1 MSLSSTASLV
11 GILLAL
17 AACDTKGGGG
27 GANAPKAAES
37 GTKKGSAGGFSATLS
52 AELGKQHVE
61 PASIAATAPPAGSG
75 AKPAAGS
82 AAAGSATTA
91 VAMAPATGSAAAP
104 GKPDKSTPAIS
115 TAGNTAVASAPAAAT
130 KTGSAAPAA
139 TPPNQLAQPPG
150 TGKGETPQNLN
161 RTPMKPSAELA
172 AIKFDLEP
180 NWDRDLGEA
189 ATFSLVVKIPN
200 TNETRVFMVH
210 YGYEDQAAPVDCD
223 SYRKYLEDKK
233 VMTVTLNR
241 QRGAACYIEGD
252 AGKGPVFRYVLTYG
266 GKHLLCSGSLYKDQ
280 AALGDLRDKVLMQ
293 AKKICETLAL

>member
-1 MSLSSTASLV
+1 MRLSPTASLV

-17 AACDTKGGGG
+17 AACDTQGGGG
-27 GANAPKAAES
+27 GANGPKVAES

-52 AELGKQHVE
+52 AELAKQNVD
-61 PASIAATAPPAGSG
+61 PASIAATAP
-75 AKPAAGS
+75 AAGS
-82 AAAGSATTA
+82 AAK
-91 VAMAPATGSAAAP
+91 PATGSAAPASGSATAAAATTPAP
-104 GKPDKSTPAIS
+104 GSAATPDKPTS
-115 TAGNTAVASAPAAAT
+115 TAGTTAVATAPASGT
-130 KTGSAAPAA
+130 KLGSAAAA
-139 TPPNQLAQPPG
+139 STPPDQIAQPPG
-150 TGKGETPQNLN
+150 AGKGETPQNLN
-161 RTPMKPSAELA
+161 RTPMKPSADIA

-189 ATFSLVVKIPN
+189 GTFSLVVKVPN

-252 AGKGPVFRYVLTYG
+252 AGKGPVFRYILTYG
-266 GKHLLCSGSLYKDQ
+266 GKHLMCQGSLYKDQ
-280 AALGDLRDKVLMQ
+280 AALGDTRDKVLMQ